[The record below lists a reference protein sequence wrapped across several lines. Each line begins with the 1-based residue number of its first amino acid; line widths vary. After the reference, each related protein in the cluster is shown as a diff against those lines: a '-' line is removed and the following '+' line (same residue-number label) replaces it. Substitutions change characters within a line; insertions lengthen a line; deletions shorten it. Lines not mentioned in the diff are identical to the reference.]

1 MNKSSR
7 TVAFLAGASVA
18 GALVLAGCNKPSQE
32 EAEKAQREATERAEK
47 ARLDAAEKI
56 SEARRDA
63 EKAAN
68 DAAKARGEARG
79 ELQKDVDA
87 VDRKISY
94 LKERAVEVKGNAKKN
109 ADVAQAEAEKRRS
122 TLREDFRKLETDTG
136 AAWDSAKAAVE
147 RDIKSLKDSV
157 DSWESTI
164 TNKPAH

>member
-1 MNKSSR
+1 MHKSRS
-7 TVAFLAGASVA
+7 VALLAGASLA
-18 GALVLAGCNKPSQE
+18 SALALAGCNKPSQE
-32 EAEKAQREATERAEK
+32 EAEKTEREANERAE
-47 ARLDAAEKI
+47 
-56 SEARRDA
+56 EARRDA

-68 DAAKARGEARG
+68 DAARARGETRG

-122 TLREDFRKLETDTG
+122 TLRDDFRKLETDTG
-136 AAWDSAKAAVE
+136 AEWDSAKAAVE

-157 DSWESTI
+157 DSWESTV

>member
-1 MNKSSR
+1 L
-7 TVAFLAGASVA
+7 LAGASLA
-18 GALVLAGCNKPSQE
+18 SALALAGCNKPSQE
-32 EAEKAQREATERAEK
+32 EAEKTEREANERAEK
-47 ARLDAAEKI
+47 ARLDAADTI

-68 DAAKARGEARG
+68 DAARARGETRG

-122 TLREDFRKLETDTG
+122 ALRDDFRKLQTDTG
-136 AAWDSAKAAVE
+136 AEWDSAKAAVE
-147 RDIKSLKDSV
+147 RDLKSLRDSL
-157 DSWESTI
+157 DSWET
-164 TNKPAH
+164 TVTDKPAH

>member
-1 MNKSSR
+1 MDKPPTS
-7 TVAFLAGASVA
+7 VAFLAGASLA
-18 GALVLAGCNKPSQE
+18 TFLTLAGCNKPSQE
-32 EAEKAQREATERAEK
+32 DAEKAQREATEKAERARVE
-47 ARLDAAEKI
+47 AAEKI

-68 DAAKARGEARG
+68 DAAKARGDARG

-94 LKERAVEVKGNAKKN
+94 IKERAVEVKGTAKKN
-109 ADVAQAEAEKRRS
+109 ADVAQAEAEKRRT
-122 TLREDFRKLETDTG
+122 TLRDDFRKLETETG
-136 AAWDSAKAAVE
+136 AAWDSAKADVE

-157 DSWESTI
+157 DSWESTV

>member
-1 MNKSSR
+1 M
-7 TVAFLAGASVA
+7 LAGASLA
-18 GALVLAGCNKPSQE
+18 SALALAGCNKPSQE
-32 EAEKAQREATERAEK
+32 EAEKTEREANERAEK
-47 ARLDAAEKI
+47 ARLDAADTI

-68 DAAKARGEARG
+68 DAARARGETRG

-122 TLREDFRKLETDTG
+122 ALRDDFRKLQTDTG
-136 AAWDSAKAAVE
+136 AEWDSAKAAVE
-147 RDIKSLKDSV
+147 RDLKSLRDSL
-157 DSWESTI
+157 DSWET
-164 TNKPAH
+164 TVTDKPAH